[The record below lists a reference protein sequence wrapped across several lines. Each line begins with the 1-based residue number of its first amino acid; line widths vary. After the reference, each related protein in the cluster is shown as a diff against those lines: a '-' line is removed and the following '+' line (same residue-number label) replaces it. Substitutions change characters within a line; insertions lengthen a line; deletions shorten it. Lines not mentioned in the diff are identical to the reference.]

1 MLGGD
6 FQKLADSLRK
16 STMSVFK
23 DKNEKDLANELKD
36 KREALRT
43 FRFGVSG
50 SKVKNTKEGN
60 LLRKDIARILTELN
74 RRKSV

>member
-1 MLGGD
+1 
-6 FQKLADSLRK
+6 
-16 STMSVFK
+16 MSDQHK
-23 DKNEKDLANELKD
+23 KNEQDLTNELKD

-74 RRKSV
+74 ARKNK